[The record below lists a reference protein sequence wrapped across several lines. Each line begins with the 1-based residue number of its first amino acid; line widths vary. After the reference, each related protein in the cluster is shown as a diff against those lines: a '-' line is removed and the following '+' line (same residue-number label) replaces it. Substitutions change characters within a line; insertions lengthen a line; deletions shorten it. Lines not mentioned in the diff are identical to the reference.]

1 MIGQRA
7 RRYIFALFLIGMVV
21 SLWFNYRSY
30 RRHALVHEWK
40 HYAYNWFVG
49 GVVQGAYEL
58 GYEGTSLKDPHVAAA
73 TIGEAAM
80 ALEQM
85 AAYQDITSAGTTPE
99 MRDQYS
105 FQSPPHVE
113 DVEHYLSYAAAIIAN
128 PNQAFNTGDVADA
141 KKYDIEITKLLFTE
155 VAGKGKGLS
164 DIPDSKASEV
174 FTQMYNLIPK
184 SIRSQYPGP
193 VQRFTLP

>member
-1 MIGQRA
+1 MIRQRA

-58 GYEGTSLKDPHVAAA
+58 GYEGTSLEDPHVAAA
-73 TIGEAAM
+73 TIGE
-80 ALEQM
+80 
-85 AAYQDITSAGTTPE
+85 
-99 MRDQYS
+99 
-105 FQSPPHVE
+105 
-113 DVEHYLSYAAAIIAN
+113 AAIIAN